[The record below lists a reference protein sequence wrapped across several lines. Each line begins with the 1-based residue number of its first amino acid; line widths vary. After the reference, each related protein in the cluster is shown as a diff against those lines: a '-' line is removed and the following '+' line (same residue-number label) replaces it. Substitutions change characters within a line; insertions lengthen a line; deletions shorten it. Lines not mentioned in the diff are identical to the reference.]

1 MGKKKVGLGG
11 SRKKSRKEKRKEQ
24 RTLKKVKKNEHYFK
38 RFKKEAP
45 KHPFTIPKEP
55 KDDPLVGLSEK
66 TEPQAKQ
73 LEPDDEPVKK
83 PRRQEKTLVEK
94 IREAREKSGVLA
106 EKRKGA
112 EKRARNAQLREANKA
127 EERQIKHLAT
137 LMKMNK
143 RRKKGK
149 TPSLPK
155 TFVSD
160 GLDYL
165 LDVTDPEKLKDLK
178 LQEPTFED
186 DEDDFEEDLAMV
198 TDAARG
204 QAVEVEEDQPDSA
217 SGGEGQAESEEGA
230 EQSFSDDAG
239 SDDGTGD
246 GEGGLDSDAE
256 GMDGFV
262 RDSGSDSDEPDTV
275 AADATIADPEDN
287 SCEDDDDD
295 DGEDEE
301 IDEEGSGDEEAIT
314 EGSSDESEGEFADE
328 VDEGA
333 SETDSVTAG
342 KKSGSLKRPANERKR
357 KLIEDVGE
365 EDLALNET
373 KKSKKKKRINEN
385 QDTDNDGV
393 WEDIYGRLR
402 GKDGSVLTGTGS
414 SGAVPPDA
422 GDGGP
427 ATAGRYLPPAL
438 RAQQMALS
446 GDKRAELALLRRRLQ
461 GQLNRL
467 SARSAR
473 GVLALLEE
481 LYAGHSRH
489 DTSQALTQLVHEA
502 CVSPAAARPDR
513 LLMEHVML
521 VAALHANV
529 GTEVGAHF
537 LLKTAQQFHKLL
549 MSEDRDDE
557 SKELDNLVMLL
568 AHLYTFRVTDSGV
581 IYDVLKILADRFSA
595 KDVDLILTVL
605 RSVGFT
611 MRKDDPAALKEL
623 ILQLQARAAA
633 DAGTAA
639 ADGRIRFL
647 LDIVMALRNN
657 NINKIPQ
664 YDPGLGQELNKLL
677 KTLVNPNQ
685 TITELNISLEDL
697 LKAEERGKWWVVGS
711 AWSGSLKE
719 RQQPAAGEEEAADG
733 ARPRLPAAGQQYS
746 AELLELA
753 RRQRMNTD
761 LRRHVFCAL
770 MTAEDYLDCFEKLM
784 RLGLRG
790 PQQEQEMA
798 TVVLGCALRERTF
811 NPYYSHLLERLCAA
825 DRKYQ
830 MRVKIAVWEHLKQL
844 ASLGSGP
851 ASNLAKILAH
861 LISTTQLSIAVL
873 KVVEFSEMSKP
884 MVRFLRQL
892 LLALLLQSEDERAV
906 RSLFQRAAGAPLKHM
921 RDSLVL
927 FLHHFVLRNKQKLA
941 DADTVATLE
950 ERARAAVAALK
961 AADGVLRL

>member
-204 QAVEVEEDQPDSA
+204 QAAEVEEDQPDSA

-239 SDDGTGD
+239 RDDGTAD

-275 AADATIADPEDN
+275 AADATIADSEDN
-287 SCEDDDDD
+287 SCEDGDDD

-373 KKSKKKKRINEN
+373 KKSKKKKRKNEN

-414 SGAVPPDA
+414 SGAVPSDA
-422 GDGGP
+422 GD
-427 ATAGRYLPPAL
+427 
-438 RAQQMALS
+438 
-446 GDKRAELALLRRRLQ
+446 
-461 GQLNRL
+461 
-467 SARSAR
+467 
-473 GVLALLEE
+473 V
-481 LYAGHSRH
+481 YAGHSRH

-557 SKELDNLVMLL
+557 SKELDNLVILL

-639 ADGRIRFL
+639 ADGSRIRFL

-719 RQQPAAGEEEAADG
+719 RQQPAAGEEEAAADG